1 MIYTIEGIK
10 GGSGKTTVAV
20 SLAVMLAGKKRKVL
34 LVDADKQAT
43 ATEFTQ
49 WRTETLGHTGFV
61 SIQLSDMRVR
71 NEVLKLKSDYDD
83 IVIDAGGR
91 DTASQR
97 AALAVSDIFI
107 APFAPKSFDIWTLEQ
122 VVQLVQEMQIANPD
136 IQLYALLNKVD
147 YNEKDIKDARAYIEE
162 LGVLKVLRATLHERK
177 AFANAAAAGLAVTEH
192 KPINEKAAAELKAL
206 FKEILALSPKVG
218 QGMESK

>member
-1 MIYTIEGIK
+1 MIYTIGGIK

-71 NEVLKLKSDYDD
+71 NEVMKLKSDYDD

-147 YNEKDIKDARAYIEE
+147 YNEKDIRDARAYIEE
-162 LGVLKVLRATLHERK
+162 SDVLKVLKATLHERK

-218 QGMESK
+218 QGVELK

>member
-1 MIYTIEGIK
+1 MIYTIGGIK

-71 NEVLKLKSDYDD
+71 NEVMKLKSDYDD

-162 LGVLKVLRATLHERK
+162 LGVLKVLKATLHERK
-177 AFANAAAAGLAVTEH
+177 AFANAAAAGLAVTEY
-192 KPINEKAAAELKAL
+192 KPINEKAIAELKAL
-206 FKEILALSPKVG
+206 FKEILTLSPKVG
-218 QGMESK
+218 QGVEYK